1 MPMIADFFQGPFAVD
16 FLFQP
21 AQSLFNRFTFFK
33 FNFRQ
38 FNSLPLRDRE
48 MQARMASPRSGRAKE
63 SKSDSWRC
71 QRPKTLETSLQ
82 KGGFPAHGFFMGLPE
97 KPVTLSAE

>member
-21 AQSLFNRFTFFK
+21 AQGLINRFTFFK

-48 MQARMASPRSGRAKE
+48 MQARMASPCSGRALE
-63 SKSDSWRC
+63 SKSQPMGC
-71 QRPKTLETSLQ
+71 QRPKTQERGLQ
-82 KGGFPAHGFFMGLPE
+82 NAMFPAHRFFMGLPD
-97 KPVTLSAE
+97 KPVTLST